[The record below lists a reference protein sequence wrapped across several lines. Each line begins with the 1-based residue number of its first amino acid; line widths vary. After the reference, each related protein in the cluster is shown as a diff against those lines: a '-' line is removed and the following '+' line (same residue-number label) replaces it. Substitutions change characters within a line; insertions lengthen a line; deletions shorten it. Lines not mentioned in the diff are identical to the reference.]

1 MKRLWRYEAAFM
13 LLILL
18 TIAGTGVTSAQ
29 EQKGIR
35 RWVSGSVVA
44 TDTKAIPNTI
54 VITAKN
60 WKGEDLTVG
69 AQVHGDTEITINGR
83 PASLFEIKAGDNV
96 SLVYLRE
103 PTRLVAKSIEVK
115 RR

>member
-1 MKRLWRYEAAFM
+1 MKRPWRFEAVFM
-13 LLILL
+13 LLVLL
-18 TIAGTGVTSAQ
+18 AITEIGIPSAQ
-29 EQKGIR
+29 EREGVR

-69 AQVHGDTEITINGR
+69 AQVHSDTEITINGR
-83 PASLFEIKAGDNV
+83 PASLFEITPGDNV
-96 SLVYLRE
+96 SMVYLRE
-103 PTRLVAKSIEVK
+103 ATRLVAKSIEVRK
-115 RR
+115 